1 MVELTST
8 IGELGFPVAIFIV
21 AITTIIYIIKKEEK
35 RQILTDKRYDEL
47 TNKFVDTIT
56 KISDDNNMVLK
67 ELSDNIHSFTEQF
80 HIQHKK

>member
-1 MVELTST
+1 MVELIST

-21 AITTIIYIIKKEEK
+21 AIATIIYIIKKEEK

>member
-1 MVELTST
+1 MAELVDT
-8 IGELGFPVAIFIV
+8 IRELGFPVAIFIV